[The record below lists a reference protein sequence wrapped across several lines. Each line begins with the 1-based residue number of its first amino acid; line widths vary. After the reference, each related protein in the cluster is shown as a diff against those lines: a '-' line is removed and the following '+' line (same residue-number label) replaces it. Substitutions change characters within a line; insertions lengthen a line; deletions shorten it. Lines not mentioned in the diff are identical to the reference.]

1 MACVN
6 QYRCTHQDG
15 IKNCE
20 CDFGV
25 IGCKS
30 ILYKAICCK
39 ENYLLSHQ
47 NLSRASGFKGR
58 LLGGAMIDLQPF
70 DDCIQWESIASFF
83 CDLVEPFSKDH
94 SYGLGFPYI
103 VEKITIEKPS
113 I

>member
-1 MACVN
+1 
-6 QYRCTHQDG
+6 
-15 IKNCE
+15 
-20 CDFGV
+20 
-25 IGCKS
+25 
-30 ILYKAICCK
+30 
-39 ENYLLSHQ
+39 
-47 NLSRASGFKGR
+47 
-58 LLGGAMIDLQPF
+58 MIDLQPF